1 MTLPPLAR
9 NLLSTVVVLGLLL
22 AAVGVTVFSAYT
34 SVTSNDG
41 NSFTAGSIQLTDNDG
56 GSALFNVNGFTPGDS
71 FRRCLRVNY
80 TSTGG
85 VQSEIRLFGTT
96 TGTLGDFLDLEIR
109 RGTVPAGTPFGD
121 CTGFIPES
129 ADPLGH
135 GPGVILQGGTLA
147 DFPDNAAGALVDPAG
162 TWANGDS
169 VVYEIRLDVQND
181 NAAMGLSVTQ
191 DFRFEARTL

>member
-1 MTLPPLAR
+1 MTLPPFAR
-9 NLLSTVVVLGLLL
+9 NLLSTVVVLGLLIG
-22 AAVGVTVFSAYT
+22 AVGVAVFSAYT

-41 NSFTAGSIQLTDNDG
+41 NRFTAGSIQLTDDDG
-56 GSALFNVNGFTPGDS
+56 GSALFDVSGFTAGES

-96 TGTLGDFLDLEIR
+96 TGTLGDFLDLQIR
-109 RGTVPAGTPFGD
+109 RGTVPSGTPFGS
-121 CTGFIPES
+121 CAGFAPES
-129 ADPLGH
+129 ADHLGQ
-135 GPGVILQGGTLA
+135 GPGVIVAGGTLA
-147 DFPDNAAGALVDPAG
+147 DFPDAVASGVVDPAG
-162 TWANGDS
+162 AWASGDN
-169 VVYEIRLDVQND
+169 VVYEITLDVQND